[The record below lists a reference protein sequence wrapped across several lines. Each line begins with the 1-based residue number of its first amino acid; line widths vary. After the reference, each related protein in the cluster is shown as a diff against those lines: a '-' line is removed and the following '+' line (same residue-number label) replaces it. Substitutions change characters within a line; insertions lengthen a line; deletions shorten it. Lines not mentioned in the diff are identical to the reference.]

1 MTPQIML
8 ICNLTLFHS
17 RNSFLAA
24 FILFSLA
31 HAPGA
36 LAQIPAQASVPKLET
51 YVPLF
56 VIEHSSNSN
65 AVHYE
70 AKLKDGK
77 LDPQQPVVAYW
88 VMATENG
95 KRQELNLLERL
106 KAYGFDIKP
115 DRDPEAYRLTIV
127 SDKKKEIHV
136 FRMGSTVRAAAKIG
150 GCDAYL
156 DKIFIASKKSWLVSL
171 PDYAEM
177 FGTDMSTGAP
187 CHERVTPADR

>member
-1 MTPQIML
+1 MA
-8 ICNLTLFHS
+8 
-17 RNSFLAA
+17 LA
-24 FILFSLA
+24 
-31 HAPGA
+31 PA
-36 LAQIPAQASVPKLET
+36 LAQAQTAAQASVSRLET

-56 VIEHSSNSN
+56 VIEHSTSAN

-77 LDPQQPVVAYW
+77 LDPQQPVIAYW
-88 VMATENG
+88 VMAAENG
-95 KRQELNLLERL
+95 RHQDLNLIEKL
-106 KAYGFDIKP
+106 KAYGFDIRP
-115 DRDPEAYRLTIV
+115 DSEPDAYRLTIV
-127 SDKKKEIHV
+127 SDRKKEIHV
-136 FRMGSTVRAAAKIG
+136 FRMGNTVRAAVKIG

-156 DKIFIASKKSWLVSL
+156 EKIFIAQKKSWLVNL

>member
-1 MTPQIML
+1 V
-8 ICNLTLFHS
+8 FHS
-17 RNSFLAA
+17 RNSLVAALLLVPCALAPA
-24 FILFSLA
+24 
-31 HAPGA
+31 A
-36 LAQIPAQASVPKLET
+36 LAQTEAQARVPSLET

-56 VIEHSSNSN
+56 VIEHSTNAN

-88 VMATENG
+88 VMAAENG
-95 KRQELNLLERL
+95 RHQELNLLEKL
-106 KAYGFDIKP
+106 KAYGFDIRP
-115 DRDPEAYRLTIV
+115 DREPEAYRLTIV

-136 FRMGSTVRAAAKIG
+136 FHMGNTVRAVAKIG

-156 DKIFIASKKSWLVSL
+156 EKIFIAQKKSWLISL

-187 CHERVTPADR
+187 CHERVTPDER